1 MLIYLKKIVYKL
13 LFIVLILFSV
23 NIYINY
29 KIEKM
34 FEDFKQE
41 QAEKVAEVKENIFE
55 GGFFD

>member
-1 MLIYLKKIVYKL
+1 MFSLLKKLVYKL
-13 LFIVLILFSV
+13 LFIGLILFSV
-23 NIYINY
+23 NIYLNY

-41 QAEKVAEVKENIFE
+41 QAEKVTTIKENIFE